1 MLQRMQTVWMLLAG
15 IFAFLTIRF
24 VVYTGTKNVNNVNEY
39 AALTAGSSFF
49 LLILTIA
56 TGLVALITIFLYKNR
71 SLQIKLCFAALAL
84 YVLCALFYYLQ
95 IKDFV
100 DGAFSLTSVFFFL
113 VPICLLLAIRG
124 IYKDQK
130 LIKSIDRL
138 R

>member
-71 SLQIKLCFAALAL
+71 SLQIKLCFAALGFI
-84 YVLCALFYYLQ
+84 CALC
-95 IKDFV
+95 
-100 DGAFSLTSVFFFL
+100 L
-113 VPICLLLAIRG
+113 VLLPA
-124 IYKDQK
+124 D
-130 LIKSIDRL
+130 
-138 R
+138 